1 MAVLKVG
8 PKATEHLGRGPA
20 PPVTERE
27 PVRPW
32 RGLGLRAREVLV
44 VSLLTFLVVATT
56 TLLNISYLTRRTLE
70 ETYRHGE
77 LLTRQIYGLSART
90 LLRGSEVDPAR
101 ALAEDRELRDFLNLA
116 VQYSPQVL
124 YIAITDPS
132 GRAILHTDPQKQGHA
147 LPARPAWNVLLSHN
161 AFRRIGALYGGDQI
175 YEIILPLSLDRQPF
189 GAIRLGIPLSLVK
202 GELHEALVQSAL
214 FGGVALM
221 GALVVAFGLSSLTLK
236 PIRSLARDM
245 ERLRRGELDFGSS
258 ENATDEFGEIAF
270 HLQRLGQEMRADRTQ
285 VKAQHARYQHV
296 VDHLEDGLV
305 FLDVD
310 QRVQF
315 ANRAAGLILG
325 PSVAGANGI
334 ALGEALGPAHP
345 VLRLVQQALGESAN
359 LQSISV
365 KIPTEGGGTIDCMIS
380 VFPVEASDHVREGV
394 LVLMKDLRAL
404 TVSARTLRSLIRYS
418 AQVAEL
424 GKATSEVTHEVKNPL
439 NAMAIHLRLLKDRL
453 GEVPD
458 PVKQSLDVIQKQ
470 IGRLDSVVQNFM
482 HSIRPQNLE
491 LGAVDVVA
499 IVTEICSLLEAE
511 WRDKGVSFVT
521 RAAADLPSVQGN
533 GDALRT
539 AFMNIILNACQ
550 AMPTGGV
557 VTATVERP
565 QEDVL
570 AVAISDTGT
579 GIKPE
584 DMDQIFRMSFTT
596 KAEGSGIGLTL
607 VRRIVEMHDGDIEVS
622 SRVGQG
628 TTIVVRLPIR

>member
-8 PKATEHLGRGPA
+8 PKATERLARGPA
-20 PPVTERE
+20 QPVTEGE

-32 RGLGLRAREVLV
+32 RGLGLRAREVLA

-56 TLLNISYLTRRTLE
+56 TLLNISYLTGRTLE

-77 LLTRQIYGLSART
+77 LLTRQIYGLSAST
-90 LLRGSEVDPAR
+90 LLRGPEVDPAR

-132 GRAILHTDPQKQGHA
+132 GRAILHTNPQRQGQA
-147 LPARPAWNVLLSHN
+147 LPARPAWKVLLSHN
-161 AFRRIGALYGGDQI
+161 AFRRIRALYAGDQI
-175 YEIILPLSLDRQPF
+175 YEIVLPLSLDRQPF

-202 GELHEALVQSAL
+202 GELHEALVQSTL
-214 FGGVALM
+214 FGGVALI

-236 PIRSLARDM
+236 PIRNLARDM

-258 ENATDEFGEIAF
+258 ENATDEFGEIALQ
-270 HLQRLGQEMRADRTQ
+270 LQRLGQEIRADRTQ

-315 ANRAAGLILG
+315 ANRGAGLILG
-325 PSVAGANGI
+325 ASVAGANGI
-334 ALGEALGPAHP
+334 ALNEALGPAHP

-359 LQSISV
+359 LQSVSV
-365 KIPTEGGGTIDCMIS
+365 KIPTEGGGTIDCMVS

-491 LGAVDVVA
+491 LGAVDVAA
-499 IVTEICSLLEAE
+499 IVKETCSLLEAE

-521 RAAADLPSVQGN
+521 RAAADLPNVQGN
-533 GDALRT
+533 DDALRT

-557 VTATVERP
+557 VAVTVERP

>member
-1 MAVLKVG
+1 MAVLDIGLKMMQR
-8 PKATEHLGRGPA
+8 LGRSPA
-20 PPVTERE
+20 TPTTARE
-27 PVRPW
+27 NARPG
-32 RGLGLRAREVLV
+32 RGLGLRTREVLV

-56 TLLNISYLTRRTLE
+56 TLLNVSYLTHRTLE

-77 LLTRQIYGLSART
+77 LLTRQIYGLSARS
-90 LLRGSEVDPAR
+90 LLRASALEPAR
-101 ALAEDRELRDFLNLA
+101 ALAEDRELRDFVNLA
-116 VQYSPQVL
+116 VQYSSQVL
-124 YIAITDPS
+124 YMAITDRS
-132 GRAILHTDPQKQGHA
+132 GRAILHTDPQKEGQV
-147 LPARPAWNVLLSHN
+147 LPARPAWKALLSYN
-161 AFRRIGALYGGDQI
+161 AFRRLRALYGGDQI

-189 GAIRLGIPLSLVK
+189 GEIRLGIPLSLVK
-202 GELHEALVQSAL
+202 GDLHASLVQSAL
-214 FGGVALM
+214 FGFVALL

-245 ERLRRGELDFGSS
+245 ERLRRGELDFGSTV
-258 ENATDEFGEIAF
+258 NATDEFGEIAF
-270 HLQRLGQEMRADRTQ
+270 QLQRLGQEMRADRTQ
-285 VKAQHARYQHV
+285 VEARHARYQHV

-315 ANRAAGLILG
+315 ANRAAGVILG
-325 PSVAGANGI
+325 PSVARASDI
-334 ALGEALGPAHP
+334 ALGDALGPAHP
-345 VLRLVQQALGESAN
+345 VSRLVQQALGESAN
-359 LQSISV
+359 LQSVSV
-365 KIPTEGGGTIDCMIS
+365 KVPTEGGGSTDCMVS
-380 VFPVEASDHVREGV
+380 VFPVEASNHAREGV

-439 NAMAIHLRLLKDRL
+439 NAMTIHLRLLKDRL

-491 LGAVDVVA
+491 LGAVDVSA
-499 IVTEICSLLEAE
+499 IVKEICSLLEAE
-511 WRDKGVSFVT
+511 WRDKGVSFVA

-533 GDALRT
+533 DDALRT

-550 AMPTGGV
+550 AMPAGGV
-557 VTATVERP
+557 VTVTVDQP

-570 AVAISDTGT
+570 AVTISDTGT

-596 KAEGSGIGLTL
+596 KPEGSGIGLTL